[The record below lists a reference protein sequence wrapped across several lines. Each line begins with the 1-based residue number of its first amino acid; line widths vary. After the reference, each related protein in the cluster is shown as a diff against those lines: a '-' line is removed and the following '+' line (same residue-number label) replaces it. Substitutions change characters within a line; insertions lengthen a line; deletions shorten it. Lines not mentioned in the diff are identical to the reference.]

1 MNQTYHNN
9 IHIPTQ
15 QDKINYNPNQP
26 KQPGSLQN
34 GPQFTC
40 FVILAICLIRLSASK
55 WLPQLH
61 TTKRLTRSQVNQ
73 NTPIPP
79 PLAYQ
84 QPAATSTMAVF
95 PTTQQKK
102 KVNKTTTTQSKP

>member
-1 MNQTYHNN
+1 M
-9 IHIPTQ
+9 
-15 QDKINYNPNQP
+15 DLNYM
-26 KQPGSLQN
+26 L
-34 GPQFTC
+34 C
-40 FVILAICLIRLSASK
+40 ILAICLIRLSASK

-61 TTKRLTRSQVNQ
+61 TNQ
-73 NTPIPP
+73 TTDQITSKSKNTPIPP